1 MTTQQQN
8 NNGGVEGRCFSSLL
22 QIRGWIP
29 QGQSIPE
36 TDLRAV
42 EHPTLLKLLLSQL
55 SSKKHFFNWLK
66 HNADNWIFLEGM

>member
-1 MTTQQQN
+1 MFFFT
-8 NNGGVEGRCFSSLL
+8 L

-42 EHPTLLKLLLSQL
+42 EHPTLLKLLLSPAKQQKAL
-55 SSKKHFFNWLK
+55 F
-66 HNADNWIFLEGM
+66 

>member
-42 EHPTLLKLLLSQL
+42 EHPTLLKLHLSPAKQQKAL
-55 SSKKHFFNWLK
+55 F
-66 HNADNWIFLEGM
+66 